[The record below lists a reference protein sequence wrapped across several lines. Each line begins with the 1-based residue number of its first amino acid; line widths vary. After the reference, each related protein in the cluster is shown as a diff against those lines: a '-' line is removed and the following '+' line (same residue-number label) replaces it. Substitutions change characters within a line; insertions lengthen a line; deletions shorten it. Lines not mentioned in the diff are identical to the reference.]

1 MIPSTSA
8 CTCCM
13 SGPAAGRR
21 PEPARKPSSLVLP
34 LPSSSADFDGSIA
47 WQLASLFKNQI
58 KILSQ
63 RDDAT
68 RHTGSDHD
76 RCCGGRAPVCR
87 GSKARPELLPL
98 LAGAAEEMGCQ
109 RLGCISC
116 KAATAAVAVFFTV
129 CHIVLH
135 GVLPCSNCCSTL
147 QVVQL
152 FPCVFILGSALQLGQ
167 RQLSNVVKIW
177 MRLRAL

>member
-13 SGPAAGRR
+13 SEPAAR
-21 PEPARKPSSLVLP
+21 PPATKPSSLVLP

-135 GVLPCSNCCSTL
+135 GVRSTTL
-147 QVVQL
+147 QQL
-152 FPCVFILGSALQLGQ
+152 LQHAASSAAVPMCFYFRKCLTA
-167 RQLSNVVKIW
+167 RSEAVKQCG
-177 MRLRAL
+177 

>member
-13 SGPAAGRR
+13 SEPAAR
-21 PEPARKPSSLVLP
+21 PPATKPSSLVLP

-98 LAGAAEEMGCQ
+98 LAGRGRRNGLSAARLHFLQGCN
-109 RLGCISC
+109 CSC
-116 KAATAAVAVFFTV
+116 CCFLHCLPHCVARSTTLQQLLQHAASSAAVPMCFYFRKCLTARSEAVKQ
-129 CHIVLH
+129 
-135 GVLPCSNCCSTL
+135 SS
-147 QVVQL
+147 L
-152 FPCVFILGSALQLGQ
+152 FAC
-167 RQLSNVVKIW
+167 W
-177 MRLRAL
+177 